1 MAVIHSQP
9 IIIRKSFVGLVLIY
23 LFGIAAVGALGT
35 AALYL
40 RTTQA
45 DFARLLLVMALMA
58 AVAAYVQGCVY
69 NECRMVLTDIE
80 VDVANWTSI
89 TNERTGV
96 LEWNQVQ
103 DVELRR
109 GGILAL
115 IFGYGTLIMH
125 AANDQRD
132 LVFTMTPRAK
142 HWRDYMAGPTE
153 GAVTPVHDE

>member
-1 MAVIHSQP
+1 MAI
-9 IIIRKSFVGLVLIY
+9 
-23 LFGIAAVGALGT
+23 
-35 AALYL
+35 
-40 RTTQA
+40 
-45 DFARLLLVMALMA
+45 MA

-69 NECRMVLTDIE
+69 SECRLVLTDIE

-115 IFGYGTLIMH
+115 IFGYGTLILH

-132 LVFTMTPRAK
+132 LVFTMTPQAQ
-142 HWRDYMAGPTE
+142 HWRDYMAGLAE
-153 GAVTPVHDE
+153 GAVTTVHDE